1 MRRVGEDEKPL
12 VCALL
17 ATENNSEELKKF
29 ILQVNGLEKY
39 NLSFWVTNLDGLAI
53 NGFCNNNQ
61 YDNY

>member
-29 ILQVNGLEKY
+29 ILQVKELEKVFESPTKKAEISMDFV
-39 NLSFWVTNLDGLAI
+39 N
-53 NGFCNNNQ
+53 
-61 YDNY
+61 

>member
-29 ILQVNGLEKY
+29 ILQVKELKNKTKF
-39 NLSFWVTNLDGLAI
+39 LSHQPKWLNYQWILLI
-53 NGFCNNNQ
+53 NNEIR
-61 YDNY
+61 